1 MTPTRP
7 VLCILVDAF
16 RHDYLTP
23 SYAPFLSGLAAGA
36 GSRRLRPILGY
47 SDSIRATIFTG
58 AYPDQHG
65 YWMEY
70 CRRPEEAPLAA
81 LTGLA
86 PLDALPSDF
95 VQRGMKFVLSSTVAR
110 AVAKRRGYA
119 HLSLRHFPF
128 RALGSFDWT
137 LKEDMTAPGALGTPT
152 LFDDLTAAG
161 LPWSYLDASRD
172 GRHTVLQQVDT
183 LPQDTG
189 LAFVYLHYIDMA
201 SHTLG
206 LASPLF
212 RQVVRRTDALTAEV
226 VERARRRLGDLDVVI
241 FSDHGMSVVER
252 MVDYS
257 DLKLHP
263 AFPDRFCFALDAT
276 MVRLWFFD
284 DDPRLR
290 EEIRE
295 RVRHGA
301 PGRFLDRTELIDLH
315 LDFSSRLYGDEIY
328 LLEPR
333 VAIFPNFHSMLR
345 PKAMHAYHPSDSDQH
360 GIFIAPPDE
369 RLPDPVELVE
379 INALCKRRLGLADRP
394 LVTAPV
400 SNGHAY
406 A

>member
-7 VLCILVDAF
+7 LLCILVDAF
-16 RHDYLTP
+16 RHDYLKP
-23 SYAPFLSGLAAGA
+23 SYAPYLSGLAAGA
-36 GSRRLRPILGY
+36 GSRRIRPVLGY

-70 CRRPEEAPLAA
+70 CLRPEQAPLAA
-81 LTGLA
+81 LKVLA

-95 VQRGMKFVLSSTVAR
+95 IQRGTKFVLSNTVAR

-119 HLSLRHFPF
+119 QLSLRHFPF

-137 LKEDMTAPGALGTPT
+137 LKVPMTAPGALGMPT
-152 LFDDLTAAG
+152 LFDDLSAAG
-161 LPWSYLDASRD
+161 VPWRYLDSFTD
-172 GRHTVLQQVDT
+172 GRRQVLDGLDD
-183 LPQDTG
+183 LPTDTG
-189 LAFVYLHYIDMA
+189 LAFVYLHHIDMA
-201 SHTLG
+201 SHSLG
-206 LASPLF
+206 LTSPLF
-212 RQVVRRTDALTAEV
+212 RAVVRRTDALVAEV
-226 VERARRRLGDLDVVI
+226 VERTRRRLGDVDLVV
-241 FSDHGMSVVER
+241 FSDHGMSVIER
-252 MVDYS
+252 SVDYS
-257 DLKLHP
+257 DLVRHP

-284 DDPRLR
+284 DDVRLH
-290 EEIRE
+290 EEVRE
-295 RVRHGA
+295 RVSRGA
-301 PGRFLDRTELIDLH
+301 PGHFLDRTELIDLH

-333 VAIFPNFHSMLR
+333 VAIFPNFHSLLR

-379 INALCKRRLGLADRP
+379 INALCKRRLGLATPSRP
-394 LVTAPV
+394 PAPILD
-400 SNGHAY
+400 GHAY